1 MSAFCNQCQKQVKTC
16 LTSLYE
22 TEECHGRVYILDI
35 IQTETCA
42 ECGQIITEEIPEEI
56 EIFEEIPI

>member
-1 MSAFCNQCQKQVKTC
+1 VKTC

-42 ECGQIITEEIPEEI
+42 ECGRIINEEVPEEI
-56 EIFEEIPI
+56 EILEEIPI